1 MPDPSTLSVNFD
13 EHLESCRMNCAVFG
27 ELRLASLGSRPFFG
41 STKLDD
47 DDWVWLARCVR
58 YDTAAAVSVESGLA
72 YQSHLTPIQVEKN
85 STRDYSHC
93 LHIKSSVFY
102 SVSVYLAGTLR
113 CDLTR
118 VSRLFNVPKHLG
130 IPGDSIPP

>member
-47 DDWVWLARCVR
+47 DDWSC
-58 YDTAAAVSVESGLA
+58 S
-72 YQSHLTPIQVEKN
+72 
-85 STRDYSHC
+85 RD
-93 LHIKSSVFY
+93 
-102 SVSVYLAGTLR
+102 A
-113 CDLTR
+113 
-118 VSRLFNVPKHLG
+118 
-130 IPGDSIPP
+130 